1 MFNNILPVTQVSI
14 ILPKEKIHSTKS
26 EKATKIDIQKKINGK

>member
-1 MFNNILPVTQVSI
+1 MGSKVRICLIKYSI

-26 EKATKIDIQKKINGK
+26 EKATKIDSRKK